1 MVFAAAGLKLLNEP
15 SIGLSPIL
23 IRDIYTIIRRLN
35 RERGVAML
43 LVEQNARVALDVAD
57 FGYVMEI
64 GRIVMDGPAERL
76 AQSRDIREFYL
87 GGQERSLGGERRWKR
102 RKTWRWSF
110 VREVRTRSLG
120 RFACRC
126 FVPVPAS
133 FRMAARQPHA
143 CGPEQAPLQSGASPR

>member
-1 MVFAAAGLKLLNEP
+1 MLAIARGLMARPKIMLLDEP

-64 GRIVMDGPAERL
+64 GRIVMDGSAERL
-76 AQSRDIREFYL
+76 AQSRDIQEFYL
-87 GGQERSLGGERRWKR
+87 GGQERSLRGERRWKR
-102 RKTWRWSF
+102 RKTWR
-110 VREVRTRSLG
+110 
-120 RFACRC
+120 
-126 FVPVPAS
+126 
-133 FRMAARQPHA
+133 
-143 CGPEQAPLQSGASPR
+143 

>member
-1 MVFAAAGLKLLNEP
+1 MLAIARGLMVRPKIMLLDEP
-15 SIGLSPIL
+15 SLGLSPIL
-23 IRDIYTIIRRLN
+23 IRDIYSIIRRLN

-87 GGQERSLGGERRWKR
+87 GGQERSLRGERRWKR
-102 RKTWRWSF
+102 RKTWR
-110 VREVRTRSLG
+110 
-120 RFACRC
+120 
-126 FVPVPAS
+126 
-133 FRMAARQPHA
+133 
-143 CGPEQAPLQSGASPR
+143 